1 MNSSGKQPKQVS
13 EKLETGSSSLY
24 AEMKSSSP
32 KSVPLPHISTAEEQ
46 SIAPSTA
53 KRSKSS
59 VTTTPNS
66 TPCQTLSNVSISTL
80 FNLFANSSVHK
91 DIKTQSG
98 AVNSLER
105 YSQPLKLSTSQPF
118 DTDMQGKVDEDINLE
133 IQEDV
138 LAISPR
144 KDTSI
149 GTPSMPIHPIATS
162 TTRAQSVSSDS
173 TDGVEVSDLTYF
185 HECGYSP
192 DTLPDETSNVYWDSL
207 SSESGD
213 DKADG
218 IKVYSHPEYSH
229 PYPFPSVSSEWYE
242 KQRALELHD
251 AAREE

>member
-1 MNSSGKQPKQVS
+1 
-13 EKLETGSSSLY
+13 
-24 AEMKSSSP
+24 
-32 KSVPLPHISTAEEQ
+32 
-46 SIAPSTA
+46 
-53 KRSKSS
+53 
-59 VTTTPNS
+59 
-66 TPCQTLSNVSISTL
+66 
-80 FNLFANSSVHK
+80 
-91 DIKTQSG
+91 
-98 AVNSLER
+98 
-105 YSQPLKLSTSQPF
+105 
-118 DTDMQGKVDEDINLE
+118 MQEKVDEDINLE

-192 DTLPDETSNVYWDSL
+192 DTLPDETSNINQDSL
-207 SSESGD
+207 SSKSGD

-242 KQRALELHD
+242 KQRALELHN
-251 AAREE
+251 AAREERRSTSTTAFDEEGNITFVDRSQTKGTLHQNILSLKDQAAKLREGSANTLAHS